1 MLANYRL
8 LTCYFPK
15 RRVNGESDFKPDTNE
30 YPFPP
35 TPPINH
41 TIAPKFVDYFAS
53 GIEIKQMTGILVN
66 FNYPDD
72 NSGRMFSN
80 IDASVD
86 LKFDLED
93 DRSVLSNTSFHFNGQ
108 V

>member
-1 MLANYRL
+1 MLICTYH
-8 LTCYFPK
+8 FSI
-15 RRVNGESDFKPDTNE
+15 RRVNGKSDFIPETNK
-30 YPFPP
+30 YPVPL

-41 TIAPKFVDYFAS
+41 TIAPKFVAYFAN

-93 DRSVLSNTSFHFNGQ
+93 DGYRSVLFNNSSHFDCE

>member
-1 MLANYRL
+1 
-8 LTCYFPK
+8 
-15 RRVNGESDFKPDTNE
+15 
-30 YPFPP
+30 
-35 TPPINH
+35 
-41 TIAPKFVDYFAS
+41 
-53 GIEIKQMTGILVN
+53 MTGILVN

-93 DRSVLSNTSFHFNGQ
+93 DGYRSVLSNNLSHFNGQ